1 MSFRFETRATWLQI
15 SGLAGEPGEGRLK
28 AIRTGPCSLDHMSEA
43 MSHFSTPA
51 RALAPAPEA
60 VVCVPTFRRAKMLER
75 TLRSLA
81 EQRTRVP
88 FAIVVVDN
96 DGVKRDGFAA
106 ATRFLSDAAL
116 PGHVCVEP
124 QQGNVH
130 AINRAFAT
138 ALAQYAQA
146 RYFLMIDDDEIAEPD
161 WLDAMVAAA
170 RRGCDIV
177 GGPVLPMFGC
187 IAGAHRRH
195 PVFQPAYSASGP
207 VHMIYGSG
215 NCLITREAFARLG
228 AFFDPSFNFLGGGDT
243 EFFTRAKAAGL
254 RFFWAQNAVVHELV
268 GPERVTA
275 TWILQRG
282 LRIGAINYRIDCMRA
297 RGLRARGKV
306 LVKNA
311 GVAAF
316 AAYKALLLVLS
327 RAPVL
332 ETLHP
337 LIVALGRLLAAFGI
351 YPEQY
356 RAKPRDVRP

>member
-1 MSFRFETRATWLQI
+1 
-15 SGLAGEPGEGRLK
+15 
-28 AIRTGPCSLDHMSEA
+28 MSEA

-96 DGVKRDGFAA
+96 DGAGCEGFAA
-106 ATRFLSDAAL
+106 ATRFLNDAKL
-116 PGHVCVEP
+116 PGHVCIEP
-124 QQGNVH
+124 QQGNVY

-138 ALAQYAQA
+138 ALVRYPAA

-161 WLDAMVAAA
+161 WLDTMVAAA
-170 RRGCDIV
+170 RDRRCDVV
-177 GGPVLPMFGC
+177 GGPVLSMFGC

-207 VHMIYGSG
+207 VHMIFGSG
-215 NCLITREAFARLG
+215 NCLITRDAFARLG
-228 AFFDPSFNFLGGGDT
+228 AFFDPYFNFLGGGDT

-254 RFFWAQNAVVHELV
+254 RFFWAQDAVVHEFV

-282 LRIGAINYRIDCMRA
+282 LRIGAINYRIDRMRA
-297 RGLRARGKV
+297 QGLSARGKV

-316 AAYKALLLVLS
+316 AGYKALLLVLS
-327 RAPVL
+327 RAPML
-332 ETLHP
+332 EALHP
-337 LIVALGRLLAAFGI
+337 LVVALGRWLAAVGI

-356 RAKPRDVRP
+356 RARQQDARP

>member
-1 MSFRFETRATWLQI
+1 MQI
-15 SGLAGEPGEGRLK
+15 PGLAGRPGEGRPK
-28 AIRTGPCSLDHMSEA
+28 AIRTGPCSLEHMSEA

-51 RALAPAPEA
+51 RALAPAPDA

-81 EQRTRVP
+81 EQRTSVA
-88 FAIVVVDN
+88 FAVVVVDN
-96 DGVKRDGFAA
+96 DAIGRDGFAA
-106 ATRFLSDAAL
+106 AARFLSDAAL

-124 QQGNVH
+124 RQGNVH

-138 ALAQYAQA
+138 ALERYKQA
-146 RYFLMIDDDEIAEPD
+146 RYFLMIDDDELAEPD

-170 RRGCDIV
+170 RSHGCDIV

-187 IAGAHRRH
+187 IAGAHRSH

-228 AFFDPSFNFLGGGDT
+228 AFFDPCFNFLGGGDT

-254 RFFWAQNAVVHELV
+254 RFFWAQDAVVHELV
-268 GPERVTA
+268 GSERVKA
-275 TWILQRG
+275 AWILQRG
-282 LRIGAINYRIDCMRA
+282 LRIGAINYRIDRMRA
-297 RGLRARGKV
+297 RNLRARGKV

-316 AAYKALLLVLS
+316 AAYKSLRLVLA

-356 RAKPRDVRP
+356 RAKPRDAPP